1 MNSGELILEFLQKLL
16 CLGLE
21 GTPAAE
27 LFEGTSREWLD
38 ILGRYSPE
46 RLSIAFACVKAKASR
61 WPAPSHVIEALPVY
75 EHTYAPMRVC
85 IEPLRIE
92 SETMT
97 EEKAIACAARSAQIR
112 EMIDACAR
120 KLGATTHREALKP

>member
-1 MNSGELILEFLQKLL
+1 MW
-16 CLGLE
+16 
-21 GTPAAE
+21 
-27 LFEGTSREWLD
+27 REV
-38 ILGRYSPE
+38 LGRYSPE
-46 RLSIAFACVKAKASR
+46 RLDIAFRCVEAKAVR
-61 WPAPSHVIEALPVY
+61 WPSPAQVIEALPVY
-75 EHTYAPMRVC
+75 EHTYAPKHVS

-97 EEKAIACAARSAQIR
+97 EEKALACAARSAQIR